1 MNKLT
6 KITII
11 ILSLTI
17 LFVVGCE
24 DRGTN
29 IPVKGEDSFIRTPQ
43 DVKIAPMIHDFS
55 PELNYQIRNDFRL
68 LEMAIYIPDISL
80 PEPYGPFESVPM
92 LVLLPPQDG
101 DRYYFFNHGLQQ
113 IADELI
119 ENGTI
124 EPMIICCITNEKVFG
139 GTFYGSSAP
148 VGDFDEI
155 LGNKLIA
162 YLENSLPVMESPS
175 KRGIGG
181 VGMGAYGAFRTVIKS
196 PGVYSSISTT
206 DGPLDFDGA
215 DGSTGLINLFDDAL
229 IEQNLDATS
238 LKDFDTSGVWHI
250 SRMFVGGALAFSPH
264 DTLVYGHNEVTIDPN
279 TGFEISKAV
288 IDSSL
293 TFSDT
298 LTTTLVTDL
307 VTAPRNFDFHLPFDG
322 GGNVY
327 LPVWERWRQ
336 NNLER
341 LLAQNSDALGG
352 VEIKVVSTPQAR
364 YGFYNMTTSWVTTI
378 QNPPFNYSVDY
389 ETYNGYDGNPAT
401 HDQYL
406 YEILKDMLIFHSKN
420 FNK

>member
-1 MNKLT
+1 MNKFT
-6 KITII
+6 KTTII
-11 ILSLTI
+11 ILSLII
-17 LFVVGCE
+17 LFVIGCE

-29 IPVKGEDSFIRTPQ
+29 IPVKPEDSFIRTPQ
-43 DVKIAPMIHDFS
+43 DVKVAPMVHVFS
-55 PELNYQIRNDFRL
+55 PELDYQIRNKFQL
-68 LEMAIYIPDISL
+68 LEMAIYMPDISF
-80 PEPYGPFESVPM
+80 PAPYGPFESVPM

-101 DRYYFFNHGLQQ
+101 DQYYFFNHGLQK

-119 ENGTI
+119 DDGTI
-124 EPMIICCITNEKVFG
+124 EPMIICCMANDKVFG

-148 VGDFDEI
+148 VGDFDAI
-155 LGNKLIA
+155 LGDKLVS
-162 YLENSLPVMESPS
+162 YLENNFPIMKSPS

-181 VGMGAYGAFRTVIKS
+181 VGMGAYGAFRTAIKS

-215 DGSTGLINLFDDAL
+215 DKKTGLINLFDDAL
-229 IEQNLDATS
+229 TEQNLDPSS

-250 SRMFVGGALAFSPH
+250 SRMFVGGSLAFSPH
-264 DTLVYGHNEVTIDPN
+264 DTLIVLSHEEIVIDPN
-279 TGFEISKAV
+279 TGFEISNII

-293 TFSDT
+293 TFDD
-298 LTTTLVTDL
+298 TTTLVTDL

-322 GGNVY
+322 NGNVY
-327 LPVWERWRQ
+327 LPIWERWRQ

-341 LLAQNSDALGG
+341 LIAQNPDALGG
-352 VEIKVVSTPQAR
+352 VKIQVISTPEAR
-364 YGFYNMTTSWVTTI
+364 FGYYNMTTSWVTTI

-389 ETYNGYDGNPAT
+389 KTYTGYDGNPAT

-406 YEILKDMLIFHSKN
+406 YEIMKDMLIFHSKN

>member
-1 MNKLT
+1 MNKLAKT
-6 KITII
+6 TIL

-29 IPVKGEDSFIRTPQ
+29 IPIDPEDSFIRTPQ
-43 DVKIAPMIHDFS
+43 DVKVAPMVHDFF
-55 PELNYQIRNDFRL
+55 PELSYQIRNDFRL
-68 LEMAIYIPDISL
+68 LEMAIYIPDVSF
-80 PEPYGPFESVPM
+80 PAPYGSEEEVPM

-101 DRYYFFNHGLQQ
+101 DQFYFFNHGLQKVV
-113 IADELI
+113 DELI
-119 ENGTI
+119 EDGTI
-124 EPMIICCITNEKVFG
+124 EPMIICCITNEKAFG
-139 GTFYGSSAP
+139 GAFYGSSAP
-148 VGDFDEI
+148 VGDFDGI
-155 LGNKLIA
+155 LGDKLVA
-162 YLENSLPVMESPS
+162 YLENSFPIMQSPS

-181 VGMGAYGAFRTVIKS
+181 VGMGAYGAFRTTIKS

-215 DGSTGLINLFDDAL
+215 DGNTGLINLFDDAL
-229 IEQNLDATS
+229 TEQNLDPSS
-238 LKDFDTSGVWHI
+238 LIHFDTSGVWHI
-250 SRMFVGGALAFSPH
+250 SRMFVGGSLAFSPH
-264 DTLVYGHNEVTIDPN
+264 DTLVYGHVESIFDPN
-279 TGFEISKAV
+279 TGLSVLSI
-288 IDSSL
+288 IQDSSL
-293 TFSDT
+293 TFDDS
-298 LTTTLVTDL
+298 TTLVTEL
-307 VTAPRNFDFHLPFDG
+307 ITGLRNFDFHLPFDG
-322 GGNVY
+322 NGNVY
-327 LPVWERWRQ
+327 LPIWERWRQ

-352 VEIKVVSTPQAR
+352 VEIQVISTPEAR

-389 ETYNGYDGNPAT
+389 RTYTGYDGNPAT